1 MRDSLRPL
9 RLGPSLAV
17 GYWLLLLHGP
27 AIATDPAGI
36 VSNTILAQGSATER
50 IHEQIRVGDGWAVNL
65 DASDPSDF
73 YFQDLIVGPGGRTG
87 WHSHPGLLMIAIK
100 EGSIDFYDKDCRKR
114 IYSAGQSFTESADP
128 HNAFNTGTTN
138 VRLLI
143 SYIIKKGE
151 PRRIEQAQPPC
162 AVGLQLP

>member
-1 MRDSLRPL
+1 
-9 RLGPSLAV
+9 
-17 GYWLLLLHGP
+17 
-27 AIATDPAGI
+27 

-100 EGSIDFYDKDCRKR
+100 EGSIDFYDKDAVSGFTQPVSRSQKVLIHITRLILEQSTSSFWSPISSRK
-114 IYSAGQSFTESADP
+114 ESLA
-128 HNAFNTGTTN
+128 
-138 VRLLI
+138 
-143 SYIIKKGE
+143 E
-151 PRRIEQAQPPC
+151 
-162 AVGLQLP
+162 